1 MTEQED
7 SLEMSVK
14 QHDQNRR
21 QHKRKARAV
30 LLEIAQDKQVD
41 DKVRVA
47 AASALLGAPG
57 WVATTLGWA
66 KKVKDLG

>member
-1 MTEQED
+1 MSEQD
-7 SLEMSVK
+7 NLNMSVK
-14 QHDQNRR
+14 EHDQNRR

-57 WVATTLGWA
+57 WVATVLGWA
-66 KKVKDLG
+66 QKVKDLG